1 MHEME
6 EGASVGV
13 RGPFGK
19 GFPVDTEMLGSDIV
33 FICGGIG
40 LVPVRSAI
48 QYVLQHRY
56 DYGDVAIVYGTK
68 TPAEQ
73 LFLGELA
80 QWEQSEEVKFLQTVD
95 RASPEWKK
103 RVGVITTLIPELAV
117 KSESTKVIVCGP
129 PIMYKFVIMELSAI
143 GIPDDQI
150 YVSLERRMKC
160 GVGRCGHCQINELYT
175 CLDGPVFKYAQVKDA
190 PEAI

>member
-1 MHEME
+1 MQ
-6 EGASVGV
+6 EGDSVGV

-19 GFPVDTEMLGSDIV
+19 GFPVDAEMLGSDVV

-48 QYVLQHRY
+48 EYVLRHRH
-56 DYGDVAIVYGTK
+56 DYGEVAIVYGTK

-73 LFLGELA
+73 LFVDELA
-80 QWEQSEEVKFLQTVD
+80 EWEKDESVKFLETVD
-95 RASPEWKK
+95 RAAPEWKK
-103 RVGVITTLIPELAV
+103 HVGVITTLIPELEV
-117 KSESTKVIVCGP
+117 KPESTKVIVCGP
-129 PIMYKFVIMELSAI
+129 PIMYKFVIMELTAI

-175 CLDGPVFKYAQVKDA
+175 CMDGPVFKYSEVKDA